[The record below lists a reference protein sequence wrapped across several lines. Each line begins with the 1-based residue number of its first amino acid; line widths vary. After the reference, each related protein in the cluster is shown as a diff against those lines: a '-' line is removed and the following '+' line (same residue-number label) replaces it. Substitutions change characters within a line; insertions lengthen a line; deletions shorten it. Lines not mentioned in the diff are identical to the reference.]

1 MPGLITKKI
10 GMTRI
15 VNKNGEFVPVT
26 LLLVEKNTVVQ
37 VKTPEKDGVSAV
49 VLRTSDKRNETK
61 QFNLPE
67 GAEYQIGDELG
78 VDMYKDAETVK
89 VSAISK
95 GKGFQGAMK
104 RHNFGGGRATHGGK
118 YRRAPGSIGT
128 RKPRRT
134 KRGQKMPG
142 HMGSERVTLTRPLV
156 DVDSTRNLIAVKGS
170 VPGAYRSIVYVTT
183 L

>member
-15 VNKNGEFVPVT
+15 INEKGEFVPVT
-26 LLLVEKNTVVQ
+26 LLLVEKNTVIQ

-61 QFNLPE
+61 QFNLAE
-67 GAEYQIGDELG
+67 GAEYHIGDELG
-78 VDMYKDAETVK
+78 VDLCKDIEIVK

-142 HMGSERVTLTRPLV
+142 HMGCDRVTLKRLLV
-156 DVDSTRNLIAVKGS
+156 DIDSARNLIAVKGP

>member
-15 VNKNGEFVPVT
+15 INKNGEFVPVT
-26 LLLVEKNTVVQ
+26 LLLVEKNKVIQ

-61 QFNLPE
+61 QFNLAE
-67 GAEYQIGDELG
+67 GATFNIGDELG
-78 VDMYKDAETVK
+78 VDICKDVETIK

-95 GKGFQGAMK
+95 GKGFQGVMK
-104 RHNFGGGRATHGGK
+104 RYNFSGGRATHGGK

-142 HMGSERVTLTRPLV
+142 HMGSERVTLTRPVV
-156 DVDSTRNLIAVKGS
+156 DIDTARNLIAVKGS
-170 VPGAYRSIVYVTT
+170 VPGSYRSIVYVTT